1 MAGRIEARLAE
12 LGHELP
18 QPMAPAGTYVGWTR
32 SGNLIHV
39 AGQGPVRGGKIP
51 VLGKVGETVSLD
63 QGREAAVLTAL
74 NLIAQVQEA
83 CEGDLDRVVRWV
95 KLFGLVNCGPEFVEQ
110 PEVINGA
117 SDLLVEVFGDA
128 GRHARSAIGA
138 SDLPMGIPVELDA
151 VVEVR

>member
-32 SGNLIHV
+32 VGNIVHI
-39 AGQGPVRGGKIP
+39 AGQGPVRGTVIP
-51 VLGKVGETVSLD
+51 LQGKVGQGVSLEE
-63 QGREAAVLTAL
+63 GREAAALTAF
-74 NLIAQVQEA
+74 NLLAQAREA
-83 CEGDLDRVVRWV
+83 CEGDLDRIVRWL
-95 KLFGLVNCGPEFVEQ
+95 KLFGLVNCGPDFGEH

-117 SDLLVEVFGDA
+117 SDLLVEVFGEA

-138 SDLPMGIPVELDA
+138 SDLPMGIPVEIDA
-151 VVEVR
+151 VIEVR

>member
-1 MAGRIEARLAE
+1 MAGRIAARLAE
-12 LGHELP
+12 LGHDVPE
-18 QPMAPAGTYVGWTR
+18 PMAPAGTYVGWTR

>member
-1 MAGRIEARLAE
+1 MAGRIKARLAE

-32 SGNLIHV
+32 TGNLVHI
-39 AGQGPVRGGKIP
+39 AGQGPVRGTVIP
-51 VLGKVGETVSLD
+51 VQGKVGQTVSLD
-63 QGREAAVLTAL
+63 AGREAAALTAL
-74 NLIAQVQEA
+74 NLMAQAQEA
-83 CEGDLDRVVRWV
+83 CDGDLDRIVRWV
-95 KLFGLVNCGPEFVEQ
+95 KLFGLVNCGPDFTEH

-138 SDLPMGIPVELDA
+138 SDLPMSIPVELDA
-151 VVEVR
+151 VIEVR